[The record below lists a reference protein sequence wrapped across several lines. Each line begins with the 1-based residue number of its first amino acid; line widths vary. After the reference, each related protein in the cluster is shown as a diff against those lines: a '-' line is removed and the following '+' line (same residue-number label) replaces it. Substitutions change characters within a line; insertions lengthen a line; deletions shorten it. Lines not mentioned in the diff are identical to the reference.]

1 MFTSYIKQKYFV
13 LRIYMVF
20 VYKIY
25 NYLNFLLFCVKSLIE
40 VGILKA
46 KVLLASAKKKLQY
59 YLHVN
64 CPDAESDLNC
74 LCC

>member
-1 MFTSYIKQKYFV
+1 
-13 LRIYMVF
+13 MVF

-25 NYLNFLLFCVKSLIE
+25 NFLNVLLFCIKSLIE

-59 YLHVN
+59 YLRVN
-64 CPDAESDLNC
+64 CPDAESAANC
-74 LCC
+74 LFVR